1 MPDDSSSSAADGGG
15 RWWRG
20 LRALFAPE
28 QEPSL
33 RDQIEEAIEEHE
45 AEGGEEADDL
55 STAEREMLR
64 NILHFGERNVGDIG
78 VPRGDIIAVPETIG
92 FDDLVTRF
100 AEAEH
105 SRLPVYGED
114 LDHVVGMVHVK
125 DIFRII
131 ATGAAKPA
139 TIAGLIRQPRYVPS
153 SMRII
158 DLLAEMRETRTHLA
172 IVLNE
177 YSGTDGL
184 VTIEDLVEEIVGDI
198 EDEHDEE
205 EEDLLVPLGDA
216 IWSADARAELD
227 DVARLIDPRLADIE
241 DDVETLGGLASA
253 LAGQVPQPGDILEH
267 PSGWRL
273 EIADA
278 DERRVK
284 KLLLHPPAAAEGNG
298 EE

>member
-1 MPDDSSSSAADGGG
+1 MPDDSSSNAADGGG

-20 LRALFAPE
+20 LRAFFAPE
-28 QEPSL
+28 HEPSL
-33 RDQIEEAIEEHE
+33 RDQIEEAIEEHQS
-45 AEGGEEADDL
+45 EGDEGDDL
-55 STAEREMLR
+55 SPAEREMLR

-92 FDDLVTRF
+92 FDELVVRF

-105 SRLPVYGED
+105 SRLPVYSDD
-114 LDHVVGMVHVK
+114 LDHVIGMVHVK
-125 DIFRII
+125 DVFRII
-131 ATGAAKPA
+131 ATGTARPA
-139 TIAGLIRQPRYVPS
+139 TIEGLIRQPRYAPS

-184 VTIEDLVEEIVGDI
+184 VTIEDLVEEIVGKI
-198 EDEHDEE
+198 EDEHDEA
-205 EEDLLVPLGDA
+205 EEDLLIALGDS

-227 DVARLIDPRLADIE
+227 DVARVIDPRLADIE

-253 LAGQVPQPGDILEH
+253 LAGHVPQIGQIVEH

-284 KLLLHPPAAAEGNG
+284 KLLLHPPITGDP
-298 EE
+298 EEE

>member
-1 MPDDSSSSAADGGG
+1 MPDDSSSSAADSGG

-33 RDQIEEAIEEHE
+33 RDQIEEAIEEHD
-45 AEGGEEADDL
+45 GDGNDVDDL

-64 NILHFGERNVGDIG
+64 NILHFGERTVGDIG
-78 VPRGDIIAVPETIG
+78 VPRRDIIAVPETIG
-92 FDDLVTRF
+92 FDDLVARF
-100 AEAEH
+100 VEAEH
-105 SRLPVYGED
+105 SRLPVFGED
-114 LDHVVGMVHVK
+114 LDHVIGMIHVK
-125 DIFRII
+125 DVFRIV
-131 ATGAAKPA
+131 ATDAPYPDS
-139 TIAGLIRQPRYVPS
+139 IAGLIRQPRYVPS

-198 EDEHDEE
+198 EDEHDEKE
-205 EEDLLVPLGDA
+205 DDLLIPLGDS
-216 IWSADARAELD
+216 IWSADARAELE
-227 DVARLIDPRLADIE
+227 DVARLIDARLADID

-253 LAGQVPQPGDILEH
+253 LAGQVPVPGQILEH

-284 KLLLHPPAAAEGNG
+284 KLLLHPPIAETI
-298 EE
+298 EEG

>member
-1 MPDDSSSSAADGGG
+1 MPEDSSSSAAESAG

-20 LRALFAPE
+20 LRSLFLPE
-28 QEPSL
+28 PETSL
-33 RDQIEEAIEEHE
+33 RDQIEEVIEEHDS
-45 AEGGEEADDL
+45 EGGEGDDL
-55 STAEREMLR
+55 SSAEREMLR
-64 NILHFGERNVGDIG
+64 NILHFGERTVGDIG
-78 VPRGDIIAVPETIG
+78 VPRGDIVAVPETIG
-92 FDDLVTRF
+92 FDELVTRF

-105 SRLPVYGED
+105 SRLPVYSED

-125 DIFRII
+125 DVYRII
-131 ATGAAKPA
+131 ATGAARPQ
-139 TIAGLIRQPRYVPS
+139 TIETLIREPRYVPS

-205 EEDLLVPLGDA
+205 EEDMLVPLGDS
-216 IWSADARAELD
+216 IWSADARAELE
-227 DVARLIDPRLADIE
+227 DVARLIDPRLAETD

-253 LAGQVPQPGDILEH
+253 LAGQVPPIGQVVEH

-284 KLLLHPPAAAEGNG
+284 KVLLHPPIAPEAE

>member
-20 LRALFAPE
+20 LRSLFVPE

-33 RDQIEEAIEEHE
+33 RDQIEEVIEEHE
-45 AEGGEEADDL
+45 GEAGEGDDL
-55 STAEREMLR
+55 SSAEREMLR

-92 FDDLVTRF
+92 FDDLVARF

-105 SRLPVYGED
+105 SRLPVYADD

-125 DIFRII
+125 DVFRII
-131 ATGAAKPA
+131 ATDAPRPE
-139 TIAGLIRQPRYVPS
+139 TITPLIRQPRYVPS

-198 EDEHDEE
+198 EDEHDEAE
-205 EEDLLVPLGDA
+205 EELLVPLGDS
-216 IWSADARAELD
+216 IWSADARAELA
-227 DVARLIDPRLADIE
+227 DVARLIDPRLAEID

-253 LAGQVPQPGDILEH
+253 LAGHVPLPGQIVEH

-273 EIADA
+273 EISDA

-284 KLLLHPPAAAEGNG
+284 HMLLHPPIAPEPTD
-298 EE
+298 E